1 MKDSLPSIP
10 SRRQF
15 LKATAAVSALAGVK
29 IPFVHAAED
38 NTTKVALVGCG
49 GRGTG
54 AASNALSVSGPPIK
68 LVAAADV
75 LENRLENSLKGLS
88 AKHPTQVDVPKDR
101 QFIGF
106 DAYKKAID
114 SVDKNGV
121 VIFTTPPAF
130 RWVHFKYAI
139 EKGVNV
145 FMEKPVCT
153 DGPAARRMFALNEEA
168 KKKNLKIG
176 VGLMCRHCEARKAVV
191 QKVRAGELGD
201 IILIRA
207 YRQQGP
213 IASFRTKRMPEGEKS
228 EVIYQIKNF
237 HSFLWASGGCF
248 SDFNI
253 HGIDEGCMIK
263 GAFPIEAKASGGRH
277 YREDW
282 VDQNFDSYAV
292 EYTFPDGTKMNFE
305 GRTINGCN
313 AEFACYAHGTKG
325 LVVFSR
331 ASHTPAKSAIFKGQS
346 MKSEDMIW
354 SFPQPEPNPYQLEW
368 NELVD
373 AIRTNTPYNEVDRGV
388 QASLVTAM
396 GRMAAHTG
404 QKITYDEAL
413 NWEHDLAPNVD
424 TMTYDSPAP
433 VRADADGKYPVPQPG
448 ENKKSEY
455 KVS

>member
-1 MKDSLPSIP
+1 MKDPLHPDP

-15 LKATAAVSALAGVK
+15 IKTAAVASVLAGVK
-29 IPFVHAAED
+29 LPYVFAAED

-54 AASNALSVSGPPIK
+54 AAANALAVTGPPIK
-68 LVAAADV
+68 LVAVADV
-75 LENRLENSLKGLS
+75 VEAKMKGSLNSLNNKF
-88 AKHPTQVDVPKDR
+88 PNQVDTKDR
-101 QFIGF
+101 EFVGF
-106 DAYKKAID
+106 DAYKHAMEA
-114 SVDKNGV
+114 VDKNGV
-121 VIFTTPPAF
+121 VILTTPPAF
-130 RWVHFKYAI
+130 RWVHYKNAI
-139 EKGVNV
+139 DRGINV

-153 DGPAARRMFALNEEA
+153 DGPTARRMFALNDLA
-168 KKKNLKIG
+168 KAKNLKVG
-176 VGLMCRHCEARKAVV
+176 VGLMCRHCKARQATVE
-191 QKVRAGELGD
+191 KVRAGEVGD
-201 IILIRA
+201 ILHIRA

-213 IASFRTKRMPEGEKS
+213 IASFRTKRMPADEKS

-237 HSFLWASGGCF
+237 HSFIWASGGCF

-263 GAFPIEAKASGGRH
+263 GDFPIEAKASGGRH

-331 ASHTPAKSAIFKGQS
+331 ASHTPAKSAIFKGQRFA
-346 MKSEDMIW
+346 SEDLVW

-368 NELVD
+368 DELID
-373 AIRTNTPYNEVDRGV
+373 AIRTNTPYNEVEGGV
-388 QASLVTAM
+388 KASLVTAM

-404 QKITYDEAL
+404 QKITYEDAL
-413 NWEHDLAPNVD
+413 NWQHEMAPDVD
-424 TMTYDSPAP
+424 KMDYQSPAP
-433 VRADADGKYPVPQPG
+433 VRADADGKYPVPEPG
-448 ENKKSEY
+448 ITTKSEY
-455 KVS
+455 AIS

>member
-1 MKDSLPSIP
+1 MQDSSLRNP

-15 LKATAAVSALAGVK
+15 LKTTAAVSALAGVQ

-54 AASNALSVSGPPIK
+54 AAGNALSVSGPPVK
-68 LVAAADV
+68 LVAMADV
-75 LENRLENSLKGLS
+75 LDNRLKSSYGSLTGKF
-88 AKHPTQVDVPKDR
+88 PNQVDVPDDR
-101 QFIGF
+101 KFIGF
-106 DAYKKAID
+106 DAFKHAVD

-121 VIFTTPPAF
+121 VILTTPPAF
-130 RWVHFKYAI
+130 RWVQFKYAI

-153 DGPAARRMFALNEEA
+153 DGPTARRMFALNEEA
-168 KKKNLKIG
+168 KKKGLKVG
-176 VGLMCRHCEARKAVV
+176 VGLMCRHCKSRQETVKR
-191 QKVRAGELGD
+191 VRDGEVGD
-201 IILIRA
+201 ILLIRA

-213 IASFRTKRMPEGEKS
+213 IASFRTKKMPETEKS

-237 HSFLWASGGCF
+237 HSFIWASGGCF

-253 HGIDEGCMIK
+253 HGIDEGCMLK

-277 YREDW
+277 YREDY

-331 ASHTPAKSAIFKGQS
+331 ASHTPAKSAIFKGQT
-346 MKSEDMIW
+346 MKSEDLSW
-354 SFPQPEPNPYQLEW
+354 AFPQPEPNPYQLEW
-368 NELVD
+368 DELID

-413 NWEHDLAPNVD
+413 NWEKELAPTVE
-424 TMTYDSPAP
+424 TLTYDSPAP
-433 VRADADGKYPVPQPG
+433 VQATEDGHYPWPMPG
-448 ENKKSEY
+448 EKKQEY
-455 KVS
+455 

>member
-1 MKDSLPSIP
+1 MNDSLPVGP
-10 SRRQF
+10 SRRRF
-15 LKATAAVSALAGVK
+15 LKTTAAVSALACIK

-38 NTTKVALVGCG
+38 NATKVALVGCG

-68 LVAAADV
+68 LVAMADV
-75 LENRLENSLKGLS
+75 LDNRLKSSIKSLSDKY
-88 AKHPTQVDVPKDR
+88 KDQVDVPEDR

-106 DAYKKAID
+106 DGFKHAVD

-121 VIFTTPPAF
+121 VILTTPPAF
-130 RWVHFKYAI
+130 RWVHFQYAI
-139 EKGVNV
+139 DKGVNV

-153 DGPAARRMFALNEEA
+153 DGPTARRMFALNEQA
-168 KKKNLKIG
+168 KKKNLKVG
-176 VGLMCRHCEARKAVV
+176 VGLMCRHCKARQATVE
-191 QKVRAGELGD
+191 KVRNGEVGD
-201 IILIRA
+201 IMLIRA

-213 IASFRTKRMPEGEKS
+213 IASFRTKAMPDTEKS

-237 HSFLWASGGCF
+237 HSFIWASGGCF

-253 HGIDEGCMIK
+253 HGIDEGCMLK

-292 EYTFPDGTKMNFE
+292 EYTFPDGAKMNFE

-313 AEFACYAHGTKG
+313 AEFACYGHGTKG

-331 ASHTPAKSAIFKGQS
+331 ASHTPAKSAIFSGQR
-346 MKSEDMIW
+346 MKSEEMTW

-368 NELVD
+368 DELVD

-404 QKITYDEAL
+404 QLITYDQAL
-413 NWEHDLAPNVD
+413 NWEHELAPDVD
-424 TMTYDSPAP
+424 KLNYDSPAP
-433 VRADADGKYPVPQPG
+433 VQATENGHYPWPMPG
-448 ENKKSEY
+448 EKKNREY
-455 KVS
+455 

>member
-1 MKDSLPSIP
+1 MKDPLHPEP

-15 LKATAAVSALAGVK
+15 IKTAAVASVLAGVK
-29 IPFVHAAED
+29 LPYVFAAED

-49 GRGTG
+49 GRGGG
-54 AASNALSVSGPPIK
+54 AAQNALSVSGPPVK
-68 LVAAADV
+68 LVAVADV
-75 LENRLENSLKGLS
+75 VESKLKGTLNILNT
-88 AKHPTQVDVPKDR
+88 KFPNQIDTKDR
-101 QFIGF
+101 EFLGF
-106 DAYKKAID
+106 DGYKHAMEA
-114 SVDKNGV
+114 VDKNGV
-121 VIFTTPPAF
+121 VILTTPPAF
-130 RWVHFKYAI
+130 RWVHFKNAI
-139 EKGVNV
+139 DRGINV

-153 DGPAARRMFALNEEA
+153 DGPSARRMFALNEEA
-168 KKKNLKIG
+168 KKKNLKVG
-176 VGLMCRHCEARKAVV
+176 VGLMCRHCKARQATVE
-191 QKVRAGELGD
+191 KVRNGEVGD
-201 IILIRA
+201 ILLIRA

-213 IASFRTKRMPEGEKS
+213 IASFRTKRMPADEKS

-263 GAFPIEAKASGGRH
+263 GDFPIEAKASGGRH
-277 YREDW
+277 YREDY

-292 EYTFPDGTKMNFE
+292 EYTFPDGAKMNFE

-313 AEFACYAHGTKG
+313 SEFACYAHGTKG

-331 ASHTPAKSAIFKGQS
+331 ASHTPAKSAIFKGQ
-346 MKSEDMIW
+346 KFASEDLVW

-368 NELVD
+368 DALVD

-388 QASLVTAM
+388 KASLVTAM

-404 QKITYDEAL
+404 QKISYDDAL
-413 NWEHDLAPNVD
+413 NWQHEMAPDVD
-424 TMTYDSPAP
+424 KMDYNSPAP

-448 ENKKSEY
+448 ISTKSEY
-455 KVS
+455 PIS